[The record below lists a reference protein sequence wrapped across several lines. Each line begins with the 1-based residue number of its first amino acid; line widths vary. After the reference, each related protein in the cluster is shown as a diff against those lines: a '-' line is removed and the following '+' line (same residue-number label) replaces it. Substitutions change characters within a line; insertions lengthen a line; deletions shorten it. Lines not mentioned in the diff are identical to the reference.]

1 MLYEKGITMK
11 EKSIK
16 RKYVEG
22 DIIKVGNGISAEV
35 IQKVGNKYMLEFSNG
50 IKGLF
55 TSASVESGMFR
66 VEARYKDAVKDFG
79 DGFTLRVIRYKRNN
93 ELLCQYCNNDE
104 VIASGNLNRHEFD
117 RLRNINYT
125 RGEKIYYYG
134 VEFSIKNI
142 RLDTKMLIDLEYKP
156 FGTVATVEVERMTVS
171 IDKTAINYLLG
182 NKNSTYIT
190 RDGKIIS
197 GTDEFD
203 LTETNVAN
211 LIGEFDY
218 NYKVAFSSKFW
229 LIASE
234 YKKEYLKLR
243 RLFRK
248 SNLVGEEFI
257 FKGRRVRVIAIPWD
271 DKGTYILRN
280 IDGYER
286 LFEVSSLELVNYF
299 KRFTE

>member
-35 IQKVGNKYMLEFSNG
+35 LQKVGNKYMLEFSNG

-55 TSASVESGMFR
+55 TSASVESGRFR

-79 DGFTLRVIRYKRNN
+79 NGFTLSVIRYKRNS
-93 ELLCQYCNNDE
+93 ELLCQYCRNDE
-104 VIASGNLNRHEFD
+104 VIASGNLDRHEFD
-117 RLRNINYT
+117 RLHNINYT
-125 RGEKIYYYG
+125 RGEKIHYYG
-134 VEFSIKNI
+134 VEFVIKNI

-156 FGTVATVEVERMTVS
+156 FGTVATVEVERMAVS
-171 IDKTAINYLLG
+171 IDKTSINYLLG

-203 LTETNVAN
+203 LTDTNVAN
-211 LIGEFDY
+211 LIGEFEY
-218 NYKVAFSSKFW
+218 NYRVAFSSKFW
-229 LIASE
+229 LSASE

-257 FKGRRVRVIAIPWD
+257 FKCRRVRVIAVPWD

-280 IDGYER
+280 IEGYER